1 MSKRI
6 EEKLE
11 KYIDQDI
18 TESRQVKGKRK
29 RKRMELII
37 DNLRDQ
43 LSNRIDLRDES
54 EEHATSKKL
63 EKEIK
68 ALDEAIKT
76 LEKSLK

>member
-54 EEHATSKKL
+54 EEHATSKK
-63 EKEIK
+63 
-68 ALDEAIKT
+68 
-76 LEKSLK
+76 